1 MASTTGTTSYSF
13 SHDPGF
19 YKYEGNLAM
28 SSHTP
33 ARALDAVKTLTL
45 TEQDLLVISYPKCG
59 KFEMLI
65 NLTAKSQF
73 SSFIELF

>member
-1 MASTTGTTSYSF
+1 MASTTGTTSYIF

-33 ARALDAVKTLTL
+33 ACALDAVKTLTV
-45 TEQDLLVISYPKCG
+45 TDEDLLVISYPKCG
-59 KFEMLI
+59 TFKMLI
-65 NLTAKSQF
+65 N
-73 SSFIELF
+73 